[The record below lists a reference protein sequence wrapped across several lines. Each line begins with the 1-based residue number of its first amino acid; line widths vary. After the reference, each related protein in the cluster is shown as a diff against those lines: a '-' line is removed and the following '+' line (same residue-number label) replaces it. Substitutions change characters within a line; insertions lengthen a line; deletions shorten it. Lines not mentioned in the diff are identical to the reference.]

1 MRAIGIMLAGCLL
14 LASGGCTG
22 TIYPEDGGGDG
33 GQNDTFLI
41 QSLALEGTTREDCTV
56 TVDEVP
62 DEDGA
67 ADQAWQAAFRLSGG
81 AGPGELPEDTGTEQ
95 SYTLRVKAVR
105 GSDGQEFHKKVTVHL
120 YD

>member
-1 MRAIGIMLAGCLL
+1 MRAFGIMLAGCAM
-14 LASGGCTG
+14 LAAGGCTG
-22 TIYPEDGGGDG
+22 TIYPDGDGGDG
-33 GQNDTFLI
+33 GRDDTFLI

-62 DEDGA
+62 DADGIV
-67 ADQAWQAAFRLSGG
+67 DRAWQAAFRLSGG
-81 AGPGELPEDTGTEQ
+81 DEPDALPEDTGAEQ

-105 GSDGQEFHKKVTVHL
+105 DSDGQEFHKKVTIHL